1 MKGRGVPS
9 GYVEGLTM
17 RERRWRTF
25 QHLLIT
31 RLVLGG
37 ETWLIEYKRF

>member
-1 MKGRGVPS
+1 MRGTTLAECFS
-9 GYVEGLTM
+9 I
-17 RERRWRTF
+17 
-25 QHLLIT
+25 LLIT